1 MSSDWFITLLGALTF
16 LVGVA
21 GAVKAGAKLSR
32 GQLTD
37 LIEVQHSVWQETRT
51 ELEDCR
57 EKVKSMSGG
66 T

>member
-1 MSSDWFITLLGALTF
+1 VSSDAFLTLLGALTF

-37 LIEVQHSVWQETRT
+37 LIEVQHDVWEETRT
-51 ELEDCR
+51 QLADCR
-57 EKVKSMSGG
+57 EQVKTLSGG